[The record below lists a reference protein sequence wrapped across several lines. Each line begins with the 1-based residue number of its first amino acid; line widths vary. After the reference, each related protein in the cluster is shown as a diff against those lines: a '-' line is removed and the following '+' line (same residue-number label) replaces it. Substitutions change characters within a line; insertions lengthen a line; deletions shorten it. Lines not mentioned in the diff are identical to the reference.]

1 MGAREKLNSVYFGIA
16 AFSAGCL
23 GIFTNSI
30 IVFVVS
36 LVGITGLLL
45 HDGMIRPNRKR

>member
-16 AFSAGCL
+16 AFIAGCL
-23 GIFTNSI
+23 GVFTNSM

-36 LVGITGLLL
+36 LVVITGLLL
-45 HDGMIRPNRKR
+45 QDQMIRPNRRR

>member
-1 MGAREKLNSVYFGIA
+1 MGARDKLNSIYFGIA

-23 GIFTNSI
+23 GIFANS

-36 LVGITGLLL
+36 LAIISGMLL
-45 HDGMIRPNRKR
+45 HDGMIRPDRKR